1 MVTRAAGAVLAGRPG
16 GRYTL
21 GDMTARVLVVDDD
34 AEMIALV
41 ERGLGR
47 RGFAVETAASG
58 DQAFAALA
66 DHDVDV
72 VITDLNMAGMSGL
85 ALTERVVANR
95 PGLPVIV
102 LTAFGSMEA
111 AVGAIRAGAYDFIAK
126 PVELDALALAVGRA
140 VRHRQLTD
148 ELVRL
153 RRQVAAGDD
162 PELLGASA
170 AMRAV
175 LEVIARIAPT
185 DATVAITGETGTG
198 KELVARAI
206 HRRSKRA
213 AGPLV
218 AVNCAAM
225 PEALLESELFGHVK
239 GAFTDAR
246 GHRQGLFVQ
255 ASGGTLF
262 LDEIGELPLALQA
275 KLLRAL
281 QERKV
286 RPLGSDVEVAFDVR
300 LVTATNRDL
309 ERAIEDHGFREDLYY
324 RISVVPLALPPL
336 RARGGDVLLL
346 AQRFLTATA
355 QRFDKPVVGFTPA
368 AAEKLASYDWPGN
381 VRELGNAVER
391 AVALARFDNVTV
403 EDLPDKIRAYSP
415 AAMVLAG
422 ADPSALTSLEE
433 VERRYILHVLAAVGG
448 SRSQASAILG
458 LDRKTLYRRLKA
470 YGLGDA

>member
-1 MVTRAAGAVLAGRPG
+1 MMA
-16 GRYTL
+16 
-21 GDMTARVLVVDDD
+21 ARVLVVDDD
-34 AEMIALV
+34 AEMVALI
-41 ERGLGR
+41 ERGLTR
-47 RGFAVETAASG
+47 RGFTVLTAGGG
-58 DQAFAALA
+58 DAAFAALTTE
-66 DHDVDV
+66 DVDV
-72 VITDLNMAGMSGL
+72 VVTDLQMAGLDGL

-102 LTAFGSMEA
+102 LTAFGSMA
-111 AVGAIRAGAYDFIAK
+111 AAIGAIRAGAYDFIAK

-162 PELLGASA
+162 PELLGHSA
-170 AMRAV
+170 VMREA
-175 LEVIARIAPT
+175 LEVIARVAVT

-198 KELVARAI
+198 KELVARAL
-206 HRRSKRA
+206 HRRSRRA

-218 AVNCAAM
+218 AINCAAM

-246 GHRQGLFVQ
+246 GHRAGLFAQ

-262 LDEIGELPLALQA
+262 LDEIGELPLGLQA

-281 QERKV
+281 QERRV
-286 RPLGSDVEVAFDVR
+286 RPVGSDTEVEIDVR
-300 LVTATNRDL
+300 LITATNRDL
-309 ERAIEDHGFREDLYY
+309 ERAVEEHAFREDLFY
-324 RISVVPLALPPL
+324 RINVVPLRVPPL

-346 AQRFLTATA
+346 AQHFLAEVA
-355 QRFDKPVVGFTPA
+355 RRFDKPVTGFTPA
-368 AAEKLASYDWPGN
+368 AAERLAAYDWPGN
-381 VRELGNAVER
+381 VRELGNAIER

-403 EDLPDKIRAYSP
+403 EDLPERIRAYTP
-415 AAMVLAG
+415 AAMTVAG
-422 ADPSALTSLEE
+422 TDPASLTSLED
-433 VERRYILHVLAAVGG
+433 VERRYILHVLHTVGG
-448 SRSQASAILG
+448 NRGQASAILG

-470 YGLGDA
+470 YGVNDE

>member
-1 MVTRAAGAVLAGRPG
+1 MP
-16 GRYTL
+16 
-21 GDMTARVLVVDDD
+21 ARVLVVDDD
-34 AEMIALV
+34 AEMVALI
-41 ERGLGR
+41 ERGLRR
-47 RGFAVETAASG
+47 RGCTVTSATSG
-58 DQAFAALA
+58 EAAFAALA
-66 DHDVDV
+66 DTDVDV
-72 VITDLNMAGMSGL
+72 VITDLNMTGLSGL

-111 AVGAIRAGAYDFIAK
+111 AIGAIRAGAYDFIAK
-126 PVELDALALAVGRA
+126 PVELDALALAVERA

-153 RRQVAAGDD
+153 RRQVAGGGDD
-162 PELLGASA
+162 PELLGKSA
-170 AMRAV
+170 AMREV
-175 LEVIARIAPT
+175 LEIVDRVAAT
-185 DATVAITGETGTG
+185 DATIAITGETGTG

-206 HRRSKRA
+206 HRRSKRH

-225 PEALLESELFGHVK
+225 PEALLESELFGYVK

-246 GHRQGLFVQ
+246 GNRPGLFVQ

-262 LDEIGELPLALQA
+262 LDEIGELPLGLQA

-281 QERKV
+281 QERTV
-286 RPLGSDVEVAFDVR
+286 RPLGSNEEIAFDVR

-309 ERAIEDHGFREDLYY
+309 ERAVEEHAFREDLWY
-324 RISVVPLALPPL
+324 RINVVQLALPPL

-346 AQRFLTATA
+346 AQKFLTDTA
-355 QRFDKPVVGFTPA
+355 RRFDKPVTGFTPA
-368 AAEKLASYDWPGN
+368 AAERLASYDWPGN
-381 VRELGNAVER
+381 VRELANAVER

-403 EDLPDKIRAYSP
+403 EDLPERVRAYTP
-415 AAMVLAG
+415 AAMTVAG
-422 ADPSALTSLEE
+422 PDPASLTSLED
-433 VERRYILHVLAAVGG
+433 VERRYILHVLHAVGG
-448 SRSQASAILG
+448 NRSQASAILG

-470 YGLGDA
+470 YGVGD